1 MFVDVLTITRTSLG
15 VLLPENLIDPDEQIT
30 AESVQEDVQAALKQY
45 NTSTMSDEQLKTLT
59 DKLTEEIIAQKTT
72 MRNEQTS
79 TKQTVKNDVSLRY
92 LSILS

>member
-59 DKLTEEIIAQKTT
+59 DKITEEIIAQKTT

-79 TKQTVKNDVSLRY
+79 TKQTVKNVMCHRDIY
-92 LSILS
+92 LL